1 MTPPAAHRDYADA
14 WRRHRRWR
22 WLPLS
27 VIGAGM
33 VFAVAA
39 GRWPALEP
47 VFTAAQW
54 PLVLLFVATMIIANV
69 QVARFACPR
78 CGKRFNARVLD
89 GGGLRADAGK
99 ACAHC
104 HLALYG

>member
-1 MTPPAAHRDYADA
+1 MTSPATHRDHADA
-14 WRRHRRWR
+14 WRRQRRWR
-22 WLPLS
+22 RLPLF
-27 VIGAGM
+27 VVGAGM

-47 VFTAAQW
+47 IFTAARW
-54 PLVLLFVATMIIANV
+54 PFVLLFVATMILANV
-69 QVARFACPR
+69 QLARFACPR
-78 CGKRFNARVLD
+78 CGERFNARLRD
-89 GGGLRADAGK
+89 GAGLRADAGK